1 MEMLKLRLFSII
13 IVALLIF
20 GCSSAPI
27 IHEVEVQ
34 VPVLVPAVS
43 DTVMLVDSI
52 SVIDTLWYGKI
63 KDSLDS
69 VIGDILVDCD
79 KKIAAV
85 KIYSRIDTVEVA
97 YPDTQWVKTTDPI
110 ENVVLRVIG
119 SLMNALPF
127 WQNLIVI
134 VILMGT
140 VIVIIKI
147 KKD

>member
-1 MEMLKLRLFSII
+1 MLNLKWVSLF
-13 IVALLIF
+13 IVVLLL
-20 GCSSAPI
+20 GCSSTPI
-27 IHEVEVQ
+27 IIEREVQ

-43 DTVMLVDSI
+43 DTVTLVDSV

-85 KIYSRIDTVEVA
+85 KIYSRIDTIEVA

-110 ENVVLRVIG
+110 ENIVLRVIG

-127 WQNLIVI
+127 WQNLIII

-140 VIVIIKI
+140 VIIIIKI

>member
-1 MEMLKLRLFSII
+1 ML
-13 IVALLIF
+13 LL
-20 GCSSAPI
+20 GCSSTPI

-43 DTVMLVDSI
+43 DTVTLVDSI

-79 KKIAAV
+79 KKIAEV
-85 KIYSRIDTVEVA
+85 KLYSRIDTVEVA
-97 YPDTQWVKTTDPI
+97 YPDTQWIKTTDPI
-110 ENVVLRVIG
+110 ENIVLRVIG

-127 WQNLIVI
+127 WQNLIII